1 MEVMVHTMAIKEKK
15 QKEIKHVKELKN
27 KEKCYIAGM
36 F

>member
-1 MEVMVHTMAIKEKK
+1 MEVMVHTMVIKEKK
-15 QKEIKHVKELKN
+15 CKERKHVKEPKN